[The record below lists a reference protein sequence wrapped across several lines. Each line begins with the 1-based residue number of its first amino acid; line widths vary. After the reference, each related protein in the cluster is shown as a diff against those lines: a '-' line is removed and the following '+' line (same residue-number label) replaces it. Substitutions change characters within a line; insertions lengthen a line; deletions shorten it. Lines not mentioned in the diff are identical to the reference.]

1 MVFQGGEQMIRY
13 LLLTAMASGAIPDS
27 GSVPSADSAA
37 THIDAILQYGLDRLP
52 QSPVKD
58 VDLSSFSSYMGV
70 INYFI
75 PVGTLL
81 GILAAFLA
89 AYAAYLVISF
99 LLRKAHIIG

>member
-1 MVFQGGEQMIRY
+1 MINY
-13 LLLTAMASGAIPDS
+13 LLLTAVTSGANIGS
-27 GSVPSADSAA
+27 GSVPSADSTS
-37 THIDAILQYGLDRLP
+37 THIDATLQYALDRLP

-75 PVGTLL
+75 PVGALL

-99 LLRKAHIIG
+99 LLKKAHLIG

>member
-1 MVFQGGEQMIRY
+1 MTTY
-13 LLLTAMASGAIPDS
+13 LLLISVESGVILGS
-27 GSVPSADSAA
+27 GSVPSADSTS
-37 THIDAILQYGLDRLP
+37 THIDATLQYALDRLP

-75 PVGTLL
+75 PVGALL

-89 AYAAYLVISF
+89 AYAAYLVIRF
-99 LLRKAHIIG
+99 ILKKVHILE

>member
-1 MVFQGGEQMIRY
+1 MINY
-13 LLLTAMASGAIPDS
+13 ILLTAVASGANIGS
-27 GSVPSADSAA
+27 GSVPSGDSAS
-37 THIDAILQYGLDRLP
+37 THIDATLQYALDRLP
-52 QSPVKD
+52 QSPVQD

-75 PVGTLL
+75 PVGALL

-99 LLRKAHIIG
+99 LLKKAHIIG

>member
-1 MVFQGGEQMIRY
+1 MINY
-13 LLLTAMASGAIPDS
+13 LLLTAVTSGDNIGSGS
-27 GSVPSADSAA
+27 GSVPSADSTS

-75 PVGTLL
+75 PVGALL

-99 LLRKAHIIG
+99 LLRKAHILG

>member
-1 MVFQGGEQMIRY
+1 MIN
-13 LLLTAMASGAIPDS
+13 LLFLTTVASGVSSGA
-27 GSVPSADSAA
+27 GSVPSADSAS